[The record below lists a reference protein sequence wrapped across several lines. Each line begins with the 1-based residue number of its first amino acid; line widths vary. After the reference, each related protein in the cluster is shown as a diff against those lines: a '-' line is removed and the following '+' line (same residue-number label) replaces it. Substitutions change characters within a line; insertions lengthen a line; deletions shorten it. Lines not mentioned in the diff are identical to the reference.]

1 MFVQQLMARS
11 KEKSEQLK
19 SVTSVST
26 EEHARVVRELK
37 EQHAEELR
45 NIQERHVGELQ
56 KLRDTKN
63 KVLKE
68 QKCVLS
74 ASLVPLL
81 GPSCFM
87 VESSHISL

>member
-45 NIQERHVGELQ
+45 NV
-56 KLRDTKN
+56 
-63 KVLKE
+63 
-68 QKCVLS
+68 
-74 ASLVPLL
+74 
-81 GPSCFM
+81 
-87 VESSHISL
+87 